1 MFWRKLMLLHCIFA
15 FLSDWEKSVW
25 SLKDGLSHFLTQVD
39 ATAVL
44 NEGGKPFTHNKERV
58 HSCSKAYFL
67 WNLKRFHVISRVLLK
82 LCQDPRSLVWQNSK
96 IKKNSKIVSKSWKM
110 GDDGIVFPDQTT
122 STSRP
127 EEQPVR
133 YISHIRQIQIQMV
146 DI

>member
-1 MFWRKLMLLHCIFA
+1 MLLHCIIA

-44 NEGGKPFTHNKERV
+44 NEGGKPFTHNKERA

-96 IKKNSKIVSKSWKM
+96 IKKKLKDNKQLKYK
-110 GDDGIVFPDQTT
+110 DKLKDK
-122 STSRP
+122 
-127 EEQPVR
+127 EKLKEKEKLKNNL
-133 YISHIRQIQIQMV
+133 
-146 DI
+146 